1 MCSPAFRRTFPAS
14 YWWEL
19 SVTCCRYGT
28 YHNGLQHTFEN
39 NETQRQRDT
48 GLTRRAFSAKEAWNW
63 SPTFCRAFSASY
75 WCELLVHWY
84 WDKTA
89 RVSKYWWA
97 LLVTCCRYWT
107 YHNGLQHTFEK
118 MELRGKE
125 VQVQHGVRFLLRK
138 NGIGVQRFVK
148 RSLLHTDESCW
159 FIGTEIRQRA
169 FSTSKWTHL
178 QHKPYS

>member
-89 RVSKYWWA
+89 RVSKYWWE

-107 YHNGLQHTFEK
+107 YHNGLLHTFEK
-118 MELRGKE
+118 NETPRQRGT
-125 VQVQHGVRFLLRK
+125 GLTR
-138 NGIGVQRFVK
+138 
-148 RSLLHTDESCW
+148 
-159 FIGTEIRQRA
+159 RA
-169 FSTSKWTHL
+169 FSAKEEWNWSPTFCQAFSVSYWWELLVHWYWDKAARVFYFEMNTFAT
-178 QHKPYS
+178 